1 MAAVNELCDLLQ
13 AHANRDK
20 VVNLACYALKLWG
33 LSAKRQDVL
42 TASAR
47 LAAARASLR
56 LFDDALALKTALAYG
71 LGKQDGPFWG
81 SLGVA
86 SSAFALSY
94 LQAEKLS
101 WLIDTGMLQ
110 DGPFW
115 GSLGVAS
122 SAFALSYLQAE
133 KLSFLI
139 DTGMLQVS
147 KDTEF
152 KIRTAHK
159 LFWSLSAFVGFIRSI
174 RALNAT
180 SEALQSPQRTK
191 CAPARFTQASLT
203 TTKLLLDTIHA
214 VSWLPPG
221 WLWGSRL
228 SAENMTT
235 VATMSAV
242 LGLVIHYHGKRF

>member
-86 SSAFALSY
+86 SSTFAL
-94 LQAEKLS
+94 A
-101 WLIDTGMLQ
+101 
-110 DGPFW
+110 
-115 GSLGVAS
+115 
-122 SAFALSYLQAE
+122 YLQAE

-180 SEALQSPQRTK
+180 SEALNSPQRTK

>member
-1 MAAVNELCDLLQ
+1 MAVVHELSDLLQ

-20 VVNLACYALKLWG
+20 VVNLACYTLKLWG
-33 LSAKRQDVL
+33 STTDRKDVL
-42 TASAR
+42 AASAR

-56 LFDDALALKTALAYG
+56 LFDDAMALKAALAYG

-86 SSAFALSY
+86 GSTFTLAY

-101 WLIDTGMLQ
+101 WLIDTGML
-110 DGPFW
+110 
-115 GSLGVAS
+115 V
-122 SAFALSYLQAE
+122 
-133 KLSFLI
+133 
-139 DTGMLQVS
+139 VS

-174 RALNAT
+174 RALNAA
-180 SEALQSPQRTK
+180 SEALKSPERTK

-203 TTKLLLDTIHA
+203 TTKFVLDTLHA

-221 WLWGSRL
+221 WLWGGKL
-228 SAENMTT
+228 T
-235 VATMSAV
+235 VPQASGIATVSAV